1 MDPKKIAEDIMEQ
14 LFAEQEETL
23 LEEMD
28 EEEGEEDEEEG
39 EEEAED
45 SYDDE
50 DESEEEESNES
61 DEESDNEGSY
71 KTKETEN
78 VGSGDASKNAASV
91 SMKPSMAS
99 SSMVGGKISQG
110 DADLTGKG
118 SKDVFGKGQMELS
131 VDVPVD
137 AMKNQ
142 ATLQMKPVDFSLDKS
157 KLSEDIKILFGGN
170 EELSEEFVNKAT
182 DLYEASMMTNL
193 QAITEE
199 LTNQYQEA
207 LVEQVDQVREILEE
221 QVDAYLSYV
230 VEEWM
235 KENALTVENGLR
247 TEIAEDFINN
257 LKKVFEASYISVPE
271 EKTDLVAK
279 MMDSLETYETRINE
293 EMEKNMQLKEH
304 VDALTALNVFNEETK
319 SLNNLDIEKVRSLV
333 ENLEYENEID
343 FREKVQ
349 VIVEGYVKN
358 KNSGKTSSKIS
369 QIIEQVQESSYA
381 EEIQPLNE
389 KISLY
394 SNVLNRTING

>member
-1 MDPKKIAEDIMEQ
+1 MDPKKIAEEIMEQ
-14 LFAEQEETL
+14 IFAEQEETL

-28 EEEGEEDEEEG
+28 EEEESEEEG
-39 EEEAED
+39 EEEYEESDDDSEESDDDSEESDDSED
-45 SYDDE
+45 SY
-50 DESEEEESNES
+50 
-61 DEESDNEGSY
+61 
-71 KTKETEN
+71 ETEEMEDS
-78 VGSGDASKNAASV
+78 GSGDSGKNASSV

-99 SSMVGGKISQG
+99 PSMVGGKVSQG

-131 VDVPVD
+131 ADVATD
-137 AMKNQ
+137 AAKNQ

-207 LVEQVDQVREILEE
+207 LVEQVDQVRTILEE
-221 QVDAYLSYV
+221 QIDQYLSYV

-247 TEIAEDFINN
+247 TEIAEEFINN
-257 LKKVFEASYISVPE
+257 LKNLFEASYISVPE
-271 EKTDLVAK
+271 EKTDLVAE
-279 MMDSLETYETRINE
+279 MMNSLEIYESRVNE
-293 EMEKNMQLKEH
+293 EIQKNMQLKEH
-304 VDALTALNVFNEETK
+304 IDAITALNVFNEETK

-333 ENLEYENEID
+333 ENLEYENESD
-343 FREKVQ
+343 FRDKVQ

-369 QIIEQVQESSYA
+369 KIIEQVQNTSVT

-389 KISLY
+389 KISMY
-394 SNVLNRTING
+394 SNVLDRSLNG